1 VSGNLTARSVP
12 KTYDDSTGAK
22 EISVR
27 QFLNNLV
34 RNLRSTNAARSGRR
48 PPRRAALQVE
58 GLEDRMVLST
68 ATLNGSTLLVNA
80 DPGTLSIIHGNGTIG
95 ILQHIRQITFE
106 IDKVGNQRF
115 NVLDNGTSLGQFPFA
130 SVKEVDVQVAGLN
143 AVNINDSAGLPF
155 AAGTTISL
163 SGSGLS
169 NSLTLR
175 GSRSITGDETYS
187 PGYQEFTGGP
197 NVPAQLKLGGS
208 TYEFSTTIGSVTDLV
223 HITGSLI
230 VNDGNLGNPSLSG
243 QNGVTQT
250 LSGLYNGDGA
260 GDSLTFGNKQTVMLE
275 MFSGPTVALDATAG
289 AAGERNF
296 EVDFSDPPFNV
307 APNLT
312 AGANEVD
319 IQATPSTV
327 VTTVNAGGAGQ
338 VVNLL
343 ANSGPVGI
351 SGNSSSTVNLGEP
364 ASDGLPTTAGI
375 NAGVTVL
382 GVGKLQVSDNGNNT
396 TQENV
401 SVTESTI
408 SGPGLFG
415 NSAVVL
421 EYINT
426 ASVVINTGQ
435 LADAYTVAASV
446 GGSFHSLITIDD
458 GSTTALNVQVTVGSN
473 SDLELIVVG
482 NSEVLNASVSI
493 TAEDGGTFSSPKPH
507 FLEGTEFVAFAGVQ
521 SSQVAYIHCGVVLHS
536 A

>member
-1 VSGNLTARSVP
+1 M
-12 KTYDDSTGAK
+12 
-22 EISVR
+22 R

-34 RNLRSTNAARSGRR
+34 RNIRSTNAARSLRR
-48 PPRRAALQVE
+48 PPHRAALQVE
-58 GLEDRMVLST
+58 GLEDRMVLSA
-68 ATLNGSTLLVNA
+68 ATQVGSTVQVIA
-80 DPGTLSIIHGNGTIG
+80 DPGTISIIHGNGTIG
-95 ILQHIRQITFE
+95 IIPHIRQITFE

-130 SVKEVDVQVAGLN
+130 SVKEVDVQLAGLD

-155 AAGTTISL
+155 AAGTTIAL

-169 NSLTLR
+169 NSLTLK
-175 GSRSITGDETYS
+175 GSRTITGGETYS

-197 NVPAQLKLGGS
+197 NVPAQLTLGGS
-208 TYEFSTTIGSVTDLV
+208 TYEFSNTIGSVTDLV
-223 HITGSLI
+223 HITGSLV

-250 LSGLYNGDGA
+250 LDGLASGGGA
-260 GDSLTFGNKQTVMLE
+260 GSSLTFSNKQTVMLK
-275 MFSGPTVALDATAG
+275 MFSGPTVALDATAA
-289 AAGERNF
+289 AAGELHF
-296 EVDFSDPPFNV
+296 EVDIVDPLFNI

-312 AGANEVD
+312 PGANEVD

-327 VTTVNAGGAGQ
+327 VTTVDAGGTGQ

-351 SGNSSSTVNLGEP
+351 SGNSSTTVNLGET
-364 ASDGLPTTAGI
+364 ATDGLPTTASI
-375 NAGVTVL
+375 NADVTVL

-415 NSAVVL
+415 NSGVVL

-435 LADAYTVAASV
+435 LADTYTVAASV
-446 GGSFHSLITIDD
+446 GGSFHSFITIDD
-458 GSTTALNVQVTVGSN
+458 GSTEGLNVQVTVGSI
-473 SDLELIVVG
+473 SDLELTVLG
-482 NSEVLNASVSI
+482 NSKVLNAFVSI
-493 TAEDGGTFSSPKPH
+493 TAEDGGTFSSPKPP

-521 SSQVAYIHCGVVLHS
+521 SSQVAYVHCGVVLHS